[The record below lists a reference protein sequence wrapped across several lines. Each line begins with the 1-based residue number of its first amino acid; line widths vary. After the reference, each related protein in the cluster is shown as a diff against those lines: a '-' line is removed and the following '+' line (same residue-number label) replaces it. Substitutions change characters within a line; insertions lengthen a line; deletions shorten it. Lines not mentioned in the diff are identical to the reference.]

1 MWSVE
6 KKVEGVAE
14 LENISKEKLVQMLE
28 RMWLI
33 RHFEVRVMEVH
44 AAGEFT
50 GAAHPYIGEEAVAVG
65 ACAALEDT
73 DYIAGNHRSHGHPLA
88 KGGSVK
94 RAMAELYG
102 RVDGYCKGKGGS
114 MHLADFSIGIL
125 GESGI
130 VASSVPVATGAA
142 LAAKIRGEDFVSMV
156 FFGDGAS
163 NQGACHESMNL
174 AALWKLPVIFLC
186 ENNQF
191 AVTTSYKDSVSVEHI
206 SDRAAA
212 YDMPGVLVD
221 GQDAIA
227 MYEATREAV
236 ARGRAGEGPT
246 LIEALTYRYEEHSLG
261 LGRVR
266 RGEYRTEEQINEW
279 RERDP
284 IDVLEHTL
292 TAQGILTREECDAIS
307 QSKSEEVEEAIEFAR
322 NSPYPEPEELFDDMW
337 ADPIPAP

>member
-1 MWSVE
+1 M
-6 KKVEGVAE
+6 
-14 LENISKEKLVQMLE
+14 ENISKDKLVQMLE

-266 RGEYRTEEQINEW
+266 RGEYRTEEQIDEW

-284 IDVLEHTL
+284 IDVLERTL
-292 TAQGILTREECDAIS
+292 TSQSILTQEECDAIS
-307 QSKSEEVEEAIEFAR
+307 KAKEAEVEEAVEFAR